1 MLLRWLTIGGNLIV
15 AIALVVAV
23 PRKHITFIP
32 ANGIAIA
39 LLASSSFTARKLEKE
54 YGDIEREEDTLNALR
69 DTQVETELEYL
80 EQKVRTR
87 NQREQDDINL
97 DNEIRRLEAI
107 APIAELFNNSQSP
120 VQGMA
125 LGMLQNGSSI
135 GDAML
140 AVSEA
145 KMQLEQFRL
154 QAQVNVAQA
163 QAQQVQVTQQVT
175 PVSQAIDVPQIPEM
189 ATIAVSFSTKQIE
202 TAASVNKITTKLI
215 REDKAPNYRRLIY
228 SLSTQDFALL
238 PKWRNA
244 TKLALGFGDKEPLP
258 MYIYGAE
265 QIAVEVPVPD
275 SERQFFDFP
284 QRAWKQGE
292 RLIVVGQSLDG
303 EIIIDLGYED
313 TPQLLVAG
321 TTGSGKSNFLRGAA
335 YALLMQGAR
344 VDICGGKVSDYEDFT
359 ERFESITMNDMGKT
373 FEFVGEYYQE
383 CDRRNG
389 LSKAELAAEPA
400 WILIIDEYK
409 GTVPLD
415 ERKKP
420 YDSMLSEVTR
430 RGRGL
435 KIHVIIGLQRGS
447 KRGANDP
454 EGLPPDLK
462 DNLPCRIAFKM
473 SDPMGSRMVLMPGE
487 RSGLAASLKGR
498 GDGIIQAGILDTR
511 FQAYRFTEIPNA

>member
-1 MLLRWLTIGGNLIV
+1 MLLRWLTIGGNLIA
-15 AIALVVAV
+15 AIALVTLV
-23 PRKHITFIP
+23 PKKHFMFIP
-32 ANGIAIA
+32 ANGAAIA
-39 LLASSSFTARKLEKE
+39 LLSNSTFKLRDLEKE
-54 YGDIEREEDTLNALR
+54 YENIEREEDTLKALK

-87 NQREQDDINL
+87 NRREQDDTNL

-107 APIAELFNNSQSP
+107 APIAELFNNNQSP

-125 LGMLQNGSSI
+125 LGMLQNGASI

-154 QAQVNVAQA
+154 QAQVSAAQA
-163 QAQQVQVTQQVT
+163 QSQQVQVTQQINPVT
-175 PVSQAIDVPQIPEM
+175 QTVDVAQATELTNISVNFT
-189 ATIAVSFSTKQIE
+189 ARQIE
-202 TAASVNKITTKLI
+202 SAASVNKIKTKLI

-228 SLSTQDFALL
+228 SLLTEDFALL
-238 PKWRNA
+238 PKWKNA

-275 SERQFFDFP
+275 NERQFFDFP
-284 QRAWKQGE
+284 KRAWKQGE
-292 RLIVVGQSLDG
+292 RLVVVGQSLDG
-303 EIIIDLGYED
+303 EIIIDLGYEE

-359 ERFESITMNDMGKT
+359 ERFDSISMNDMGKT
-373 FEFVGEYYQE
+373 YEFVKEYHQE
-383 CDRRNG
+383 CDRRNKLG
-389 LSKAELAAEPA
+389 KAELAATPA

-415 ERKKP
+415 ETKKL

-447 KRGANDP
+447 KRGTNDP

-498 GDGIIQAGILDTR
+498 GDGIIQAGSLDTR
-511 FQAYRFTEIPNA
+511 FQAYRFTEIPSE